1 MYTTFLVPV
10 AAKQLLQLAGAS
22 SLSMKPALQLL
33 TSAPVLVLG
42 LEGPAHAFVRFKSF
56 PVVARSPAL
65 LWKLSAPVLSD
76 SATASTTTA
85 VLSSA
90 GAEGSE
96 WGVVASSSSRYSQL
110 YI

>member
-76 SATASTTTA
+76 SATASTTA

-90 GAEGSE
+90 GAEGTE